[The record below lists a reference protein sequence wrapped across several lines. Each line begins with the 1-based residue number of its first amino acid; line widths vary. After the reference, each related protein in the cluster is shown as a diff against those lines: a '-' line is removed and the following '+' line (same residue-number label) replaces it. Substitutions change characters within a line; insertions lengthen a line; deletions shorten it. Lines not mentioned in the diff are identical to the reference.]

1 MENVNNEQQ
10 QLDKR
15 PSFLTVLCV
24 LTLIVTSIGGLGT
37 LLSVA
42 SGKLSPKEMEK
53 SLVFVTQMENS
64 LHQQG
69 ANWSAENMAKLKEM
83 TIYLNEH
90 HELSTLLNFITFSA
104 GIAAVVL
111 MLRRNIKGFHLYII
125 YSLFSVFGTFLIV
138 PMEMISPF
146 SVIVNSIVALI
157 FILMYS
163 RNLHWMK

>member
-1 MENVNNEQQ
+1 MENQNNEQQ
-10 QLDKR
+10 QIDKR

-24 LTLIVTSIGGLGT
+24 LTLIVTSIGGLST
-37 LLSVA
+37 LLSSA

-53 SLVFVTQMENS
+53 SLIFFTQLEND

-69 ANWSAENMAKLKEM
+69 ANWSAENLAKLKEM

-90 HELSTLLNFITFSA
+90 HGLSTILNVITFSA

-111 MLRRNIKGFHLYII
+111 MLRRNKKGFHLYII

-138 PMEMISPF
+138 PMELISPF

>member
-1 MENVNNEQQ
+1 MGNFNEEEQQ
-10 QLDKR
+10 LVKR
-15 PSFLTVLCV
+15 PTFLTVLCV
-24 LTLIVTSIGGLGT
+24 LTLIVTSIGGLST
-37 LLSVA
+37 LMSAA
-42 SGKLSPKEMEK
+42 SGKLPQKQLEESM
-53 SLVFVTQMENS
+53 VFFTQLEND
-64 LHQQG
+64 LRQQG
-69 ANWSAENMAKLKEM
+69 ANWSAENMEKLKEM
-83 TIYLNEH
+83 TIYLNEQ

-111 MLRRNIKGFHLYII
+111 MLRRNKKGFHLYII

-157 FILMYS
+157 FVLMYG